1 MKRRHLLTAVA
12 TAATVA
18 LVAQAAV
25 AAPSQYP
32 TQGVAKN
39 IIFMVPDGMGLADV
53 TATRL
58 VLGGANGPS
67 LAFENLPQIGY
78 QRTWSANSTITDSA
92 AAASAWACGE
102 KYPND
107 VICSRA
113 DGSHPANVLELM
125 QRRGKATGLV
135 ATSTITHATPAAF
148 GAHVK
153 TRTCESEIARQYIV
167 ETKVDV
173 LLGDGR
179 NKFVAGTP
187 DACQAVANGTAFI
200 AQQAVPRGYAVV
212 SNAAQ
217 LEAAVAAHS
226 SKLLGLFKDPVD
238 GYASADGMTPEYRRS
253 VANTEPHLAG
263 MATAALATLARDPDG
278 FFLLV
283 EGSQI
288 DWANHA
294 NDIHYQLGEMEAF
307 NDATK
312 AVIDWVNA
320 SPARRA
326 QTLVVVVADHE
337 TGGFAING
345 PYGSLTPA
353 GGTLTPG
360 WTTAD
365 HTGSDTMIWSQG
377 PGSERLGRALDNTD
391 LYAVMVEAARLG
403 QSGGHNQGGGQNGG
417 HGGN

>member
-1 MKRRHLLTAVA
+1 MKRRHLLTAV
-12 TAATVA
+12 TTIAAIA
-18 LVAQAAV
+18 LLAQAAV
-25 AAPSQYP
+25 AAPSQQRA
-32 TQGVAKN
+32 QGVAKN
-39 IIFMVPDGMGLADV
+39 IIFMVPDGMGLAVV
-53 TATRL
+53 TATRIA
-58 VLGGANGPS
+58 LGGVDGPP
-67 LAFENLPQIGY
+67 LAFENLSQIGY
-78 QRTWSANSTITDSA
+78 QRTSSANSTITDSA
-92 AAASAWACGE
+92 AAAAAWACGE
-102 KYPND
+102 KFNND

-113 DGSHPANVLELM
+113 DGSHPTNVLELM
-125 QRRGKATGLV
+125 QARGKATGLV

-153 TRTCESEIARQYIV
+153 TRKCEREIARQYIV

-179 NKFVAGTP
+179 SKFDAATP
-187 DACQAVANGTAFI
+187 DVCQTAPNGAAFI
-200 AQQAVPRGYAVV
+200 AEQAVPRGYAVV
-212 SNAAQ
+212 SNAAG
-217 LEAAVAAHS
+217 LEAAVAARS
-226 SKLLGLFKDPVD
+226 SKLLGLFKDPGD
-238 GYASADGMTPEYRRS
+238 GYTSDGMTPEYLRS
-253 VANTEPHLAG
+253 AANTEPHLIE
-263 MATAALATLARDPDG
+263 MATAALTTLDRDPDG

-288 DWANHA
+288 DWAGHA
-294 NDIHYQLGEMEAF
+294 NNIDYQLGEMKAF

-345 PYGSLTPA
+345 PYGSLTPV
-353 GGTLTPG
+353 GGPITPG
-360 WTTAD
+360 WTSID
-365 HTGSDTMIWSQG
+365 HTGGDTMIWSQG

-403 QSGGHNQGGGQNGG
+403 RITP
-417 HGGN
+417 

>member
-78 QRTWSANSTITDSA
+78 QRIWSANSTIPDSA

-179 NKFVAGTP
+179 NKFDAGTP

-217 LEAAVAAHS
+217 LKAAVAAHS
-226 SKLLGLFKDPVD
+226 SKLLGLFKDPVN
-238 GYASADGMTPEYRRS
+238 GYTADGMTPEYLRS
-253 VANTEPHLAG
+253 VANTEPHLAE
-263 MATAALATLARDPDG
+263 MATAALATLARDHD
-278 FFLLV
+278 
-283 EGSQI
+283 EG
-288 DWANHA
+288 
-294 NDIHYQLGEMEAF
+294 LG
-307 NDATK
+307 
-312 AVIDWVNA
+312 
-320 SPARRA
+320 PA
-326 QTLVVVVADHE
+326 
-337 TGGFAING
+337 GGFAING

-360 WTTAD
+360 WTTGN
-365 HTGSDTMIWSQG
+365 HTGVDTMIWSQG
-377 PGSERLGRALDNTD
+377 PGSELLGRALDNTD
-391 LYAVMVEAARLG
+391 LYAVMVGAARLG

>member
-1 MKRRHLLTAVA
+1 VKRRHLLTVVA
-12 TAATVA
+12 TTAAIA

-25 AAPSQYP
+25 AAPSHYP

-39 IIFMVPDGMGLADV
+39 IIFMVPDGMGLAVV
-53 TATRL
+53 TATRIA
-58 VLGGANGPS
+58 LGGVDGPP

-78 QRTWSANSTITDSA
+78 QRTSSANSTITDSA
-92 AAASAWACGE
+92 AAAAAWACGE
-102 KYPND
+102 KYNND

-153 TRTCESEIARQYIV
+153 TRKCESEIARQYIV

-173 LLGDGR
+173 LLGDGL
-179 NKFVAGTP
+179 NKFDAETP
-187 DACQAVANGTAFI
+187 DACQTVANGTAFV
-200 AQQAVPRGYAVV
+200 AEQAVPRGYAVV
-212 SNAAQ
+212 SNAAG

-238 GYASADGMTPEYRRS
+238 GYASDGMTPEYLRS
-253 VANTEPHLAG
+253 PANTEPHLTE
-263 MATAALATLARDPDG
+263 MATAALATLARDHDG
-278 FFLLV
+278 FFLMV

-288 DWANHA
+288 DWAGHA
-294 NDIHYQLGEMEAF
+294 NNITYQLGEMEAF

-345 PYGSLTPA
+345 PYGSLTPPEPI
-353 GGTLTPG
+353 TPG
-360 WTTAD
+360 WTTDD

-403 QSGGHNQGGGQNGG
+403 RITH
-417 HGGN
+417 